1 MAKKRIEKDIQEEMY
16 DRVKIV
22 YGIFIVIGI
31 CVIARLI
38 WVMLPITETATNA
51 ARLES
56 RIYLTDTVISRRG
69 AILARD
75 GEPLATSILRYRIDF
90 DMGSE
95 GFDDEEAFR
104 ENVDSLSKLLAGFFK
119 KEGYSAAEYRRR
131 MLEERKRHCKWVY
144 SHDSLVRRSSDLLT
158 WIVDNL
164 RGDEVQVMKVDTAVR
179 DHHPVQILPRAV
191 DFNEWQE
198 LSKYPIL
205 NGNMGIT
212 FKKHILDQRVYPY
225 GELGRRTLGRV
236 TQNVSKED
244 KQSARGQYGLE
255 NVYAEYLR
263 GQNGRMLRQRIA
275 PGFSAAIH
283 SDSNIV
289 ASDGEDI
296 VTTLDI
302 DIQHA
307 ADAALR
313 RQLTAQKASWGTTM
327 VMEVKTGDILA
338 MVNLGETAPQSG
350 IYYEKENYALARR
363 IEPGSTFKLV
373 SLLALTEDCGLPIT
387 QEYQTYNGRT
397 TIIGKGGPKVTDDH
411 NIGGMVDMK
420 TATAQSSNVYFADA
434 IYQNYN
440 KDRKRY
446 INFLHHLYLDRDLGF
461 TNMEEKEV
469 RIPDPDKKTGVGSW
483 SAHTLPNMGYGYA
496 IEMPPIRTLVLYN
509 AVANGGKMMAPRLI
523 KEIRRGDEVEEKFA
537 PRVLVDKICS
547 DKALAIVQE
556 CLEETARTGT
566 TKRYFT
572 DSLTFRVGSKTGTAI
587 VAQDGNGNG
596 APYGSYYLATVVAYF
611 PADNPKYTVMTAIHT
626 DRRRG
631 HAYYGASLAGPVV
644 EQVVDYI
651 YYRDEEW
658 HQKVPASQQKY
669 SPVKV
674 KGGNI
679 AQVRRVADK
688 FSPRVSFTD
697 RNGWGVAKMDTLKNV
712 DITTIEDN
720 ALMPNVVG
728 MGLKDALY
736 ILESRGLDVHFTG
749 RGTVRSQS
757 IPVGRKITAGQSVN
771 LMLR

>member
-1 MAKKRIEKDIQEEMY
+1 MFKK
-16 DRVKIV
+16 VKIV
-22 YGIFIVIGI
+22 HWIFILLSL
-31 CVIARLI
+31 CVILRLM
-38 WVMLPITETATNA
+38 WVMLPITETAKNA

-56 RIYLTDTVISRRG
+56 RIFQSDTVISRRG
-69 AILARD
+69 SILARD

-95 GFDDEEAFR
+95 GFDDDEVFR
-104 ENVDSLSKLLAGFFK
+104 ENVDSLSKLLSAFFK
-119 KEGYSAAEYRRR
+119 DRTPAEYRRL
-131 MLEERKRHCKWVY
+131 MLDERKKHCKWVY
-144 SHDSLVRRSSDLLT
+144 SHDSLVRRSSDLFT
-158 WIVDNL
+158 WIMDNL
-164 RGDEVQVMKVDTAVR
+164 RGDDVQILKVDTAVR

-191 DFNEWQE
+191 DFNEWQT

-205 NGNMGIT
+205 NNNMGVT
-212 FKKHILDQRVYPY
+212 YKKHILDQRVYPY

-236 TQNVSKED
+236 TTNVSKED

-255 NVYAEYLR
+255 NVYADYLR

-275 PGFSAAIH
+275 PGFTAAIH

-289 ASDGEDI
+289 ASDGMDV
-296 VTTLDI
+296 VTTIDV

-313 RQLTAQKASWGTTM
+313 KQLTEQRASWGTTM
-327 VMEVKTGDILA
+327 VMDVKTGDILA

-350 IYYEKENYALARR
+350 VYYEKENYALSRR

-387 QEYQTYNGRT
+387 QEYQTYEGRT

-411 NIGGMVDMK
+411 HIGGMVDMK

-440 KDRKRY
+440 NDRERY
-446 INFLHHLYLDRDLGF
+446 IKFLHHLALDRDIGF
-461 TNMEEKEV
+461 TNMEEKLP
-469 RIPDPDKKTGVGSW
+469 RIPDPNKKKGVGSW

-509 AVANGGKMMAPRLI
+509 AVANGGRMMAPRLI
-523 KEIRRGDEVEEKFA
+523 KEIRRGEEVEENFS

-547 DKALAIVQE
+547 DEALAIVKE
-556 CLEETARTGT
+556 CLAETARTGT

-596 APYGSYYLATVVAYF
+596 APYGSYYLASVVAYF

-631 HAYYGASLAGPVV
+631 YQYYGASLAGPVV
-644 EQVVDYI
+644 RDVVNYI

-658 HQKVPASQQKY
+658 HKALPSSGQKQVPA
-669 SPVKV
+669 KV

-679 AQVRRVADK
+679 AQIRRVADK

-697 RNGWGVAKMDTLKNV
+697 REGWGVARMDTLKNV
-712 DITTIEDN
+712 DIKTIEDN
-720 ALMPNVVG
+720 SLMPNVVG

-736 ILESRGLDVHFTG
+736 LLESRGLDVHFSG
-749 RGTVRSQS
+749 QGMVRSQS
-757 IPVGRKITAGQSVN
+757 IPVGRKISAGQNVS
-771 LMLR
+771 LSLK

>member
-1 MAKKRIEKDIQEEMY
+1 MY
-16 DRVKIV
+16 ARVRTV
-22 YGIFIVIGI
+22 YWIFIFVGLA
-31 CVIARLI
+31 VMVRLA
-38 WVMLPITETATNA
+38 WVMLPITETAENA
-51 ARLES
+51 DRLEE
-56 RIYLTDTVISRRG
+56 RIFQSDTVISRRG
-69 AILARD
+69 SILARD

-95 GFDDEEAFR
+95 GFDDEEVFR
-104 ENVDSLSKLLAGFFK
+104 ENVDSLSKLLSAFFK
-119 KEGYSAAEYRRR
+119 DRSAADYRRL
-131 MLEERKRHCKWVY
+131 MLEERKKHCKWVY
-144 SHDSLVRRSSDLLT
+144 SHDSLVRRSSDIIT
-158 WIVDNL
+158 WFIDNL
-164 RGDEVQVMKVDTAVR
+164 RGDDVQILKVDTAVR

-191 DFNEWQE
+191 DFNEWQT

-205 NGNMGIT
+205 NCNMGVT
-212 FKKHILDQRVYPY
+212 YKKYILDQRVYPY

-236 TQNVSKED
+236 TENVSKED

-255 NVYAEYLR
+255 NVYADYLR
-263 GQNGRMLRQRIA
+263 GSNGRMLRQRIA

-283 SDSNIV
+283 SSENIE
-289 ASDGEDI
+289 AQDGQDVI
-296 VTTLDI
+296 TTIDV

-313 RQLTAQKASWGTTM
+313 KQLTEQRASWGTTM
-327 VMEVKTGDILA
+327 VMDVKTGDILA
-338 MVNLGETAPQSG
+338 MVNLGETSPQSG
-350 IYYEKENYALARR
+350 IYYEKENYALSRR

-387 QEYQTYNGRT
+387 QEYQTYEGRT

-440 KDRKRY
+440 NNRERY
-446 INFLHHLYLDRDLGF
+446 INFLHHLYLDRDVGF
-461 TNMEEKEV
+461 TNMEEKLP
-469 RIPDPDKKTGVGSW
+469 RIPDPNKKKGVGSW

-509 AVANGGKMMAPRLI
+509 AVANGGRMMAPRLI
-523 KEIRRGDEVEEKFA
+523 KEIRRGEEVEESFS

-547 DKALAIVQE
+547 DEALAIVKE
-556 CLEETARTGT
+556 CLAETARTGT

-596 APYGSYYLATVVAYF
+596 APYGSYYLASVVAYF

-631 HAYYGASLAGPVV
+631 YQYYGASLAGPVV
-644 EQVVDYI
+644 RDVVNYI

-658 HQKVPASQQKY
+658 HKALPSSGQKQVPA
-669 SPVKV
+669 KV

-679 AQVRRVADK
+679 AQIRRVADK

-697 RNGWGVAKMDTLKNV
+697 REGWGVARMDTLKNV
-712 DITTIEDN
+712 DIKTIEDN
-720 ALMPNVVG
+720 SLMPNVVG

-736 ILESRGLDVHFTG
+736 VLESRGLDVHFSG
-749 RGTVRSQS
+749 QGMVRAQS
-757 IPVGRKITAGQSVN
+757 IPVGRKISAGQNVS
-771 LMLR
+771 LMLK

>member
-1 MAKKRIEKDIQEEMY
+1 MAKKKSGDIREDMFSK
-16 DRVKIV
+16 VKTV
-22 YGIFIVIGI
+22 HWVFIGLSLLV
-31 CVIARLI
+31 VLRLV
-38 WVMLPITETATNA
+38 WVMLPNTETAKNA
-51 ARLES
+51 ARLEE
-56 RIYLTDTVISRRG
+56 RIFQSDTVISRRG
-69 AILARD
+69 SILARD

-95 GFDDEEAFR
+95 GFDDDEVFR
-104 ENVDSLSKLLAGFFK
+104 ENVDSLSKLLASFFK
-119 KEGYSAAEYRRR
+119 DRSAAEYRRL
-131 MLEERKRHCKWVY
+131 MLNERKKHCKWVY
-144 SHDSLVRRSSDLLT
+144 SHDSLVRRSSDLIT

-164 RGDEVQVMKVDTAVR
+164 RGDDVQILKVDTAVR

-205 NGNMGIT
+205 NSNMGVT
-212 FKKHILDQRVYPY
+212 FKKHIFDQRVYPY

-236 TQNVSKED
+236 TANVSEED

-263 GQNGRMLRQRIA
+263 GKDGRMLRQRIA
-275 PGFSAAIH
+275 PGFTAAIH

-289 ASDGEDI
+289 ASDGLDV
-296 VTTLDI
+296 VTTIDV

-313 RQLTAQKASWGTTM
+313 KQLTEQRASWGTTM
-327 VMEVKTGDILA
+327 VMDVKTGDILA

-350 IYYEKENYALARR
+350 VYYEKENYALSRR

-387 QEYQTYNGRT
+387 QEYQTYEGRP
-397 TIIGKGGPKVTDDH
+397 TIIGKGGPKVKDDH

-440 KDRKRY
+440 NDRERY
-446 INFLHHLYLDRDLGF
+446 IKFLHHLALDRDVGF
-461 TNMEEKEV
+461 TNMEEKLP
-469 RIPDPDKKTGVGSW
+469 RIPDPAKKKGVGSW

-496 IEMPPIRTLVLYN
+496 IEMPPIRTLLLYN
-509 AVANGGKMMAPRLI
+509 AVANRGRMMAPRLI
-523 KEIRRGDEVEEKFA
+523 KEIRRGDEVEEKFS

-547 DKALAIVQE
+547 DEALAIVQE
-556 CLEETARTGT
+556 CLAETARTGT

-596 APYGSYYLATVVAYF
+596 APYGNYYLASLVAYF

-631 HAYYGASLAGPVV
+631 YQYYGASLAGPVV
-644 EQVVDYI
+644 RDVVNYI

-658 HQKVPASQQKY
+658 HKALPSSAVKQVPT
-669 SPVKV
+669 KV

-679 AQVRRVADK
+679 AQIRRVADK

-697 RNGWGVAKMDTLKNV
+697 REGWGVARMDTLKNV
-712 DITTIEDN
+712 DIKTIEDN
-720 ALMPNVVG
+720 SLMPNVVG

-736 ILESRGLDVHFTG
+736 VLESRGLDVHFSG
-749 RGTVRSQS
+749 QGMVRSQS
-757 IPVGRKITAGQSVN
+757 IPVGRKISAGQNVS
-771 LMLR
+771 LTLR

>member
-1 MAKKRIEKDIQEEMY
+1 MY
-16 DRVKIV
+16 ARVRTV
-22 YGIFIVIGI
+22 YWIFIFVGLA
-31 CVIARLI
+31 VMVRLA
-38 WVMLPITETATNA
+38 WVMLPITETAENA
-51 ARLES
+51 DRLEE
-56 RIYLTDTVISRRG
+56 RIFQSDTVISRRG
-69 AILARD
+69 SILARD

-95 GFDDEEAFR
+95 GFDDDEVFR
-104 ENVDSLSKLLAGFFK
+104 ENVDSLSKLLSAFFK
-119 KEGYSAAEYRRR
+119 DRSAADYRRL
-131 MLEERKRHCKWVY
+131 MLEERKKHCKWVY
-144 SHDSLVRRSSDLLT
+144 SHDSLVRRSSDIIT
-158 WIVDNL
+158 WFIDNL
-164 RGDEVQVMKVDTAVR
+164 RGDDVQILKVDTAVR

-191 DFNEWQE
+191 DFNEWQT

-205 NGNMGIT
+205 NCNMGVT
-212 FKKHILDQRVYPY
+212 YKKYILDQRVYPY

-236 TQNVSKED
+236 TENVSKED

-255 NVYAEYLR
+255 NVYADYLR
-263 GQNGRMLRQRIA
+263 GSNGRMLRQRIA

-283 SDSNIV
+283 SSENIE
-289 ASDGEDI
+289 AQDGQDVI
-296 VTTLDI
+296 TTIDV

-313 RQLTAQKASWGTTM
+313 KQLTEQKASWGTTM
-327 VMEVKTGDILA
+327 VMDVKTGDILA
-338 MVNLGETAPQSG
+338 MVNLGETSPQSG
-350 IYYEKENYALARR
+350 IYYEKENYALSRR

-387 QEYQTYNGRT
+387 QEYQTYEGRT

-411 NIGGMVDMK
+411 YIGGMVDMK

-440 KDRKRY
+440 NNRERY
-446 INFLHHLYLDRDLGF
+446 INFLHHLYLDRDVGF
-461 TNMEEKEV
+461 TNMEEKLP
-469 RIPDPDKKTGVGSW
+469 RIPDPNKKKGVGSW

-509 AVANGGKMMAPRLI
+509 AVANGGRMMAPRLI
-523 KEIRRGDEVEEKFA
+523 KEIRRGEEVEESFS

-547 DKALAIVQE
+547 DEALAIVKE
-556 CLEETARTGT
+556 CLAETARTGT

-596 APYGSYYLATVVAYF
+596 APYGSYYLASVVAYF

-631 HAYYGASLAGPVV
+631 YQYYGASLAGPVV
-644 EQVVDYI
+644 RDVVNYI

-658 HQKVPASQQKY
+658 HKALPSSGQRQVPA
-669 SPVKV
+669 KV

-679 AQVRRVADK
+679 AQIRRVADK

-697 RNGWGVAKMDTLKNV
+697 REGWGVARMDTLKNV
-712 DITTIEDN
+712 DIKTIEDN
-720 ALMPNVVG
+720 SLMPNVVG

-736 ILESRGLDVHFTG
+736 VLESRGLDVHFSG
-749 RGTVRSQS
+749 QGMVRAQS
-757 IPVGRKITAGQSVN
+757 IPVGRKISAGQNVSLV
-771 LMLR
+771 LK

>member
-1 MAKKRIEKDIQEEMY
+1 MAKKGVDIREDMFSKAKN
-16 DRVKIV
+16 VHMV
-22 YGIFIVIGI
+22 FIVLSI
-31 CVIARLI
+31 CVVLRLV
-38 WVMLPITETATNA
+38 WVMLPNTETAKNA
-51 ARLES
+51 ARLEE
-56 RIYLTDTVISRRG
+56 RIFQSDTVISRRG
-69 AILARD
+69 SILARD

-95 GFDDEEAFR
+95 GFDDDEVFR
-104 ENVDSLSKLLAGFFK
+104 ENVDSLSKLLSAFFK
-119 KEGYSAAEYRRR
+119 DRSPAEYRRL
-131 MLEERKRHCKWVY
+131 MLDERKKHCKWVY
-144 SHDSLVRRSSDLLT
+144 SHDSLVRRSSDLIT

-164 RGDEVQVMKVDTAVR
+164 RGDDVQILKVDTAVR

-191 DFNEWQE
+191 DFNEWQT

-205 NGNMGIT
+205 NSNMGVT

-236 TQNVSKED
+236 TANVSKED
-244 KQSARGQYGLE
+244 QQSARGQYGLE
-255 NVYAEYLR
+255 NVYADYLR

-275 PGFSAAIH
+275 PGFTAAIH

-289 ASDGEDI
+289 ASDGMDV
-296 VTTLDI
+296 VTTIDV

-313 RQLTAQKASWGTTM
+313 KQLTEQRASWGTTM
-327 VMEVKTGDILA
+327 VMDVKTGDILA

-350 IYYEKENYALARR
+350 VYYEKENYALSRR

-387 QEYQTYNGRT
+387 QEYQTYEGRQ
-397 TIIGKGGPKVTDDH
+397 TIIGKGGPKVKDDH

-440 KDRKRY
+440 NDRERY
-446 INFLHHLYLDRDLGF
+446 IKFLHHLGLDRDIGF
-461 TNMEEKEV
+461 TNMEEKLP
-469 RIPDPDKKTGVGSW
+469 RIPDPNKKKGVGSW

-496 IEMPPIRTLVLYN
+496 IEMPPIRTLLIYN
-509 AVANGGKMMAPRLI
+509 AVANKGRMMAPRLI
-523 KEIRRGDEVEEKFA
+523 KEIRRGEEVEENFS

-547 DKALAIVQE
+547 DEALAIVKE
-556 CLEETARTGT
+556 CLTETARTGT

-596 APYGSYYLATVVAYF
+596 APYGSYYLASLVAYF

-631 HAYYGASLAGPVV
+631 YQYYGASLAGPVV
-644 EQVVDYI
+644 RDVVNYI

-658 HQKVPASQQKY
+658 HKALPTSDVKQVPA
-669 SPVKV
+669 KV

-679 AQVRRVADK
+679 AQIRRVADK

-697 RNGWGVAKMDTLKNV
+697 REGWGVARMDTLKNV
-712 DITTIEDN
+712 DIKTIEDN
-720 ALMPNVVG
+720 SLMPNVVG

-736 ILESRGLDVHFTG
+736 VLESRGLDVHFSG
-749 RGTVRSQS
+749 QGMVRSQS
-757 IPVGRKITAGQSVN
+757 IPVGRKISAGQNVS
-771 LMLR
+771 LTLR

>member
-1 MAKKRIEKDIQEEMY
+1 MFKK
-16 DRVKIV
+16 VKIV
-22 YGIFIVIGI
+22 HWIFILLSL
-31 CVIARLI
+31 CVILRLM
-38 WVMLPITETATNA
+38 WVMLPITETAKNA

-56 RIYLTDTVISRRG
+56 RIFQSDTVISRRG
-69 AILARD
+69 SILARD

-95 GFDDEEAFR
+95 GFDDDEVFR
-104 ENVDSLSKLLAGFFK
+104 ENVDSLSKLLSAFFK
-119 KEGYSAAEYRRR
+119 DRTPAEYRRL
-131 MLEERKRHCKWVY
+131 MLDERKKHCKWVY
-144 SHDSLVRRSSDLLT
+144 SHDSLVRRSSDLFT
-158 WIVDNL
+158 WIMDNL
-164 RGDEVQVMKVDTAVR
+164 RGDDVQILKVDTAVR

-191 DFNEWQE
+191 DFNEWQT

-205 NGNMGIT
+205 NNNMGVT
-212 FKKHILDQRVYPY
+212 YKKHILDQRVYPY

-236 TQNVSKED
+236 TTNVSKED

-255 NVYAEYLR
+255 NVYADYLR

-275 PGFSAAIH
+275 PGFTAAIH

-289 ASDGEDI
+289 ASDGMDV
-296 VTTLDI
+296 VTTIDV

-313 RQLTAQKASWGTTM
+313 KQLTEQRASWGTTM
-327 VMEVKTGDILA
+327 VMDVKTGDILA

-350 IYYEKENYALARR
+350 VYYEKENYALSRR

-387 QEYQTYNGRT
+387 QEYQTYEGRT
-397 TIIGKGGPKVTDDH
+397 TVIGKGGPKVTDDH

-440 KDRKRY
+440 NDRERY
-446 INFLHHLYLDRDLGF
+446 IKFLHHLALDRDIGF
-461 TNMEEKEV
+461 TNMEEKLP
-469 RIPDPDKKTGVGSW
+469 RIPDPNKKKGVGSW

-509 AVANGGKMMAPRLI
+509 AVANGGRMMAPRLI
-523 KEIRRGDEVEEKFA
+523 KEIRRGEEVEENFS

-547 DKALAIVQE
+547 DEALAIVKE
-556 CLEETARTGT
+556 CLAETARTGT

-596 APYGSYYLATVVAYF
+596 APYGSYYLASVVAYF

-631 HAYYGASLAGPVV
+631 YQYYGASLAGPVV
-644 EQVVDYI
+644 RDVVNYI

-658 HQKVPASQQKY
+658 HKALPSSNVKQVPA
-669 SPVKV
+669 KV

-679 AQVRRVADK
+679 AQIRRVADK

-697 RNGWGVAKMDTLKNV
+697 REGWGVARMDTLKNV
-712 DITTIEDN
+712 DIKTIEDN
-720 ALMPNVVG
+720 SLMPNVVG

-736 ILESRGLDVHFTG
+736 LLESRGLDVHFSG
-749 RGTVRSQS
+749 QGMVRSQS
-757 IPVGRKITAGQSVN
+757 IPVGRKISAGQNVS
-771 LMLR
+771 LTLK

>member
-1 MAKKRIEKDIQEEMY
+1 MY
-16 DRVKIV
+16 ARVRTV
-22 YGIFIVIGI
+22 YWIFIFVGLA
-31 CVIARLI
+31 VMVRLA
-38 WVMLPITETATNA
+38 WVMLPITETAENA
-51 ARLES
+51 DRLEE
-56 RIYLTDTVISRRG
+56 RIFQSDTVISRRG
-69 AILARD
+69 SILARD

-95 GFDDEEAFR
+95 GFDDDEVFR
-104 ENVDSLSKLLAGFFK
+104 ENVDSLSKLLSAFFK
-119 KEGYSAAEYRRR
+119 DRSAADYRRL
-131 MLEERKRHCKWVY
+131 MLEERKKHCKWVY
-144 SHDSLVRRSSDLLT
+144 SHDSLVRRSSDIIT
-158 WIVDNL
+158 WFIDNL
-164 RGDEVQVMKVDTAVR
+164 RGDDVQILKVDTAVR

-191 DFNEWQE
+191 DFNEWQT

-205 NGNMGIT
+205 NCNMGVT
-212 FKKHILDQRVYPY
+212 YKKYILDQRVYPY

-236 TQNVSKED
+236 TENVSKED

-255 NVYAEYLR
+255 NVYADYLR
-263 GQNGRMLRQRIA
+263 GSNGRMLRQRIA
-275 PGFSAAIH
+275 PGFSADIH
-283 SDSNIV
+283 SRENIEAQNGQDV
-289 ASDGEDI
+289 I
-296 VTTLDI
+296 TTIDV

-313 RQLTAQKASWGTTM
+313 KQLTEQRASWGTTM
-327 VMEVKTGDILA
+327 VMDVKTGDILA
-338 MVNLGETAPQSG
+338 MVNLGETSPQSG
-350 IYYEKENYALARR
+350 IYYEKENYALSRR

-387 QEYQTYNGRT
+387 QEYQTYEGRT

-411 NIGGMVDMK
+411 SIGGMVDMK

-440 KDRKRY
+440 NNRERY
-446 INFLHHLYLDRDLGF
+446 INFLHHLYLDRDVGF
-461 TNMEEKEV
+461 TNMEEKLP
-469 RIPDPDKKTGVGSW
+469 RIPDPNKKKGVGSW

-509 AVANGGKMMAPRLI
+509 AVANGGRMMAPRLI
-523 KEIRRGDEVEEKFA
+523 KEIRRGEEVEESFS

-547 DKALAIVQE
+547 DEALAIVKE
-556 CLEETARTGT
+556 CLAETARTGT

-596 APYGSYYLATVVAYF
+596 APYGSYYLASVVAYF

-631 HAYYGASLAGPVV
+631 YQYYGASLAGPVV
-644 EQVVDYI
+644 RDVVNYI

-658 HQKVPASQQKY
+658 HKALPSSGQRQVPA
-669 SPVKV
+669 KV

-679 AQVRRVADK
+679 AQIRRVADK

-697 RNGWGVAKMDTLKNV
+697 REGWGVARMDTLKNV
-712 DITTIEDN
+712 DIKTIEDN
-720 ALMPNVVG
+720 SLMPNVVG

-736 ILESRGLDVHFTG
+736 VLESRGLDVHFSG
-749 RGTVRSQS
+749 QGMVRAQS
-757 IPVGRKITAGQSVN
+757 IPVGRKISAGQNVSLV
-771 LMLR
+771 LK